1 MPLILML
8 IPTFILEGR
17 HSGNG
22 FSYAYEEGFLKNIL
36 FLDYMKTIPQKC
48 FRPYQKKRMIV
59 YVTIHTTAS
68 VSERKKE
75 FSQEMA
81 GA

>member
-22 FSYAYEEGFLKNIL
+22 FSYAYEEGFLKIFYFGL
-36 FLDYMKTIPQKC
+36 QKLYLQSVLDLI
-48 FRPYQKKRMIV
+48 KKNR
-59 YVTIHTTAS
+59 
-68 VSERKKE
+68 
-75 FSQEMA
+75 
-81 GA
+81 

>member
-22 FSYAYEEGFLKNIL
+22 FSYAYEEGFLKKI
-36 FLDYMKTIPQKC
+36 FFFDYMKTIPQKC
-48 FRPYQKKRMIV
+48 FRPY
-59 YVTIHTTAS
+59 
-68 VSERKKE
+68 
-75 FSQEMA
+75 
-81 GA
+81 